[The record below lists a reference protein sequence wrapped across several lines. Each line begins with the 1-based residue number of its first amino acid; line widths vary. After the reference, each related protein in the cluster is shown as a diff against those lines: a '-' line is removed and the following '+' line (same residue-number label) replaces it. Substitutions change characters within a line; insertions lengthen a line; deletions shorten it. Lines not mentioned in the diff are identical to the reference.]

1 MLINLMHCL
10 IHNLFQQSVFF
21 IGIKTIYMKI
31 MNIAGKGNDL
41 HQEIFPVLLHYQSK
55 TFFY

>member
-1 MLINLMHCL
+1 
-10 IHNLFQQSVFF
+10 
-21 IGIKTIYMKI
+21 MKI

-55 TFFY
+55 NFFTELLIVLNIAKYYLFNNKFLKH